1 MQHRRQTGFSLV
13 ELLVVISI
21 ILIILAIAIP
31 SVQKAR
37 LNAAEVIVAREVQTI
52 HQAETQYLSQYGR
65 YARSLTEL
73 GPPANGQESPVGA
86 SLIPHRLATGEKD
99 GYLFSLTASPA
110 GFTVSAIPQVFGVTG
125 RRTFYNDQDGVVH
138 QNWGSQPATR
148 DSPELQ

>member
-31 SVQKAR
+31 SLQKAR

-73 GPPANGQESPVGA
+73 GPPANGQESPY
-86 SLIPHRLATGEKD
+86 PR
-99 GYLFSLTASPA
+99 
-110 GFTVSAIPQVFGVTG
+110 
-125 RRTFYNDQDGVVH
+125 
-138 QNWGSQPATR
+138 
-148 DSPELQ
+148 